1 MHSTLPIFVE
11 YRAARHSQTE
21 NEIFVCLCTLLL
33 LYLYNVGCDS
43 VEPSWKYDFL
53 LSLHSTFTIFVEYRM
68 RFGRVK
74 SEMRFPFA
82 FALTFLYICLKLN
95 NCRYALFFDHN
106 SGI

>member
-43 VEPSWKYDFL
+43 VEPSRKCDFL
-53 LSLHSTFTIFVEYRM
+53 LSLRSPFAIFVEYRM
-68 RFGRVK
+68 RFGIAK
-74 SEMRFPFA
+74 SEMRFPFVS
-82 FALTFLYICLKLN
+82 ALTFRYICPQK
-95 NCRYALFFDHN
+95 
-106 SGI
+106 

>member
-43 VEPSWKYDFL
+43 VEPSRKCDFL
-53 LSLHSTFTIFVEYRM
+53 LSLRSPFAIFVEYRM
-68 RFGRVK
+68 WFGIVK
-74 SEMRFPFA
+74 SEIRFRFA
-82 FALTFLYICLKLN
+82 FALTFRYICICCRIKG
-95 NCRYALFFDHN
+95 NCSFYE
-106 SGI
+106 